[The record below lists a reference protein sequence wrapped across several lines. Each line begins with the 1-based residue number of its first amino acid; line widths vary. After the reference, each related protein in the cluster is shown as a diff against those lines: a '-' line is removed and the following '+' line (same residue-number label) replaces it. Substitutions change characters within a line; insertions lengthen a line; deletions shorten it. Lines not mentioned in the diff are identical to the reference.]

1 MFIARK
7 TEEGASLPISPSTY
21 SPLPCIFLEFEF
33 NEHSLTHDTI
43 NIYLF
48 SAVTH
53 SQCLFNFFSSGESW
67 ISVQCT
73 LFLLSLGHRA
83 AAFWQQPSQLSFP
96 LLSSLFSP
104 DIISHTKETKKKKKF
119 TDRSLLWE
127 NGGRLFP
134 LLQEKGRGER
144 DVYRK
149 VFSSYVYGIICC
161 SARTPVCQRTEN
173 IIFAFDYC

>member
-1 MFIARK
+1 M
-7 TEEGASLPISPSTY
+7 
-21 SPLPCIFLEFEF
+21 
-33 NEHSLTHDTI
+33 
-43 NIYLF
+43 
-48 SAVTH
+48 
-53 SQCLFNFFSSGESW
+53 
-67 ISVQCT
+67 QCT

-149 VFSSYVYGIICC
+149 VFSSYVCGIICC
-161 SARTPVCQRTEN
+161 SARTPVCQNERGISSSPHMHSIIARFRIRWFERSRAAISRT
-173 IIFAFDYC
+173 